1 MKYFCTKKH
10 QTKFYTLCQYE
21 NIKQNNIMIEQAKPT
36 YSVLEN
42 DFEKETQV
50 IEDQGKKQIHV
61 FL

>member
-1 MKYFCTKKH
+1 MLVWKY
-10 QTKFYTLCQYE
+10 E
-21 NIKQNNIMIEQAKPT
+21 IEQAKPT

-42 DFEKETQV
+42 DFEKETKV